1 MNLDERNGTMVMTAE
16 QKKAKEHAEKFMV
29 YLYEKYYPQIEA
41 EMKKREELRKCGSS
55 RVFLKLGLSL
65 LSYLRYNK
73 RK

>member
-1 MNLDERNGTMVMTAE
+1 MVMTAE
-16 QKKAKEHAEKFMV
+16 QKKAKESAEKFMV
-29 YLYEKYYPQIEA
+29 YLYEKYYVQIEI

-55 RVFLKLGLSL
+55 RVLFILGLPF

>member
-1 MNLDERNGTMVMTAE
+1 MNLDERNGIMVMTAE
-16 QKKAKEHAEKFMV
+16 QKKAKESTEKFMV

-55 RVFLKLGLSL
+55 RVFMKLGLSF

>member
-1 MNLDERNGTMVMTAE
+1 MVMTAE
-16 QKKAKEHAEKFMV
+16 QKKAKESAEKFMV
-29 YLYEKYYPQIEA
+29 YLYKKYYPQIEA

-55 RVFLKLGLSL
+55 RVLFILGLPF

>member
-1 MNLDERNGTMVMTAE
+1 MVMTAE
-16 QKKAKEHAEKFMV
+16 QKKAKESAEKFMV
-29 YLYEKYYPQIEA
+29 YLYEMYYPQIEI

-55 RVFLKLGLSL
+55 RVLFILGLPF

>member
-1 MNLDERNGTMVMTAE
+1 MVMTAE
-16 QKKAKEHAEKFMV
+16 QKKAKESAEKFMV
-29 YLYEKYYPQIEA
+29 YLYEKYYLQIEI

-55 RVFLKLGLSL
+55 RGLFILGLPF

>member
-1 MNLDERNGTMVMTAE
+1 MVMTAE
-16 QKKAKEHAEKFMV
+16 QKKAKESAEKFMV
-29 YLYEKYYPQIEA
+29 YLNEKYYPQIEI

-55 RVFLKLGLSL
+55 RVLFILGLPF